1 MYCGEKHYLINFKLY
16 AKAELILH
24 RNQRYMR
31 FFLPIQWAYPTP
43 VMSKIE
49 LAWILVI
56 MSVLTFK
63 TAVILYIFWWRKLM
77 TFSKKASQ
85 LITIYTG
92 HNREFLEIYIICV
105 IEVLDRIYNVTF
117 LSHINPKLGM
127 QHYIP

>member
-1 MYCGEKHYLINFKLY
+1 
-16 AKAELILH
+16 
-24 RNQRYMR
+24 
-31 FFLPIQWAYPTP
+31 
-43 VMSKIE
+43 MSKIE